1 MPLTLA
7 SPQHRINIETHTSR
21 CVDINIL
28 VEDTER
34 SNQLRSMDGMPVSS
48 DLKSLGVKNDSTI
61 SAAAIHEV
69 EANLHS
75 MSRYELLQVQRRT
88 REDKKLYRRAIKEK
102 EERLLAQ
109 TGRRRLPKSERDSG
123 DATYGS
129 YKLAKAKLKLIEALL
144 SKPGPLLF

>member
-1 MPLTLA
+1 MMHKIRKWLQYLY
-7 SPQHRINIETHTSR
+7 QL
-21 CVDINIL
+21 IL
-28 VEDTER
+28 VCIIDI
-34 SNQLRSMDGMPVSS
+34 LIP
-48 DLKSLGVKNDSTI
+48 
-61 SAAAIHEV
+61 
-69 EANLHS
+69 NLF
-75 MSRYELLQVQRRT
+75 RYELLQVQRRT

-109 TGRRRLPKSERDSG
+109 TGRRRLPKAERDSG

>member
-1 MPLTLA
+1 M
-7 SPQHRINIETHTSR
+7 
-21 CVDINIL
+21 INIL
-28 VEDTER
+28 I
-34 SNQLRSMDGMPVSS
+34 P
-48 DLKSLGVKNDSTI
+48 
-61 SAAAIHEV
+61 
-69 EANLHS
+69 NLL
-75 MSRYELLQVQRRT
+75 RYELLQVQRRT

-109 TGRRRLPKSERDSG
+109 TGRRRLPKAERDSG